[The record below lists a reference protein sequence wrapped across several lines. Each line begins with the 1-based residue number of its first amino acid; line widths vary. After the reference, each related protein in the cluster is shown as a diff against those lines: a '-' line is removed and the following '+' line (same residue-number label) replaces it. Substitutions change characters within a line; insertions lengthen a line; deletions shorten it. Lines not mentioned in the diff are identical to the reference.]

1 MESRV
6 PVCVYDLIGLFAF
19 GCRYKRLK
27 AELDVCDAMQR
38 AIPPS
43 FLKGNA
49 WYHSGNWGFVNNPF
63 RRGNAFLPITYMDF
77 TDPWSHIPQLL
88 CHLLCRKK
96 VRDLKT
102 YKGIFFRRV
111 RKMAFWGLRGWNE
124 AFEKSLRHL
133 KPCHFK
139 ARASKALVAGVCEEL
154 SEASR
159 LPLEVVYSRAL
170 RPALLPFPDAL

>member
-49 WYHSGNWGFVNNPF
+49 WYRSGNWGFVNNPF

-88 CHLLCRKK
+88 CHMLCRKK

-111 RKMAFWGLRGWNE
+111 GKMAFWGPLGRGRGVPLPVGPDRTRGGGGRGARTRVRRRVTHAQHHSIVLGLR
-124 AFEKSLRHL
+124 
-133 KPCHFK
+133 
-139 ARASKALVAGVCEEL
+139 ARLGIHGSFVC
-154 SEASR
+154 
-159 LPLEVVYSRAL
+159 
-170 RPALLPFPDAL
+170 